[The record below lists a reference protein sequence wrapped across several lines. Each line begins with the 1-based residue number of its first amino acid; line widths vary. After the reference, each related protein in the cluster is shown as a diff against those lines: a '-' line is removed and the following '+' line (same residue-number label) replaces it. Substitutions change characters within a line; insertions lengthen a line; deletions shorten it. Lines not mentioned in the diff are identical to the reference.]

1 MDEPSS
7 EPPPTKKAKKNLGSL
22 TSMRK
27 IKHSPSPA
35 QSPRDRAA
43 SEIARYLQFPII
55 DGDDDPLQWWKF
67 HENDFP
73 LLSQYAR
80 RYLAIPASSAPTE
93 RLFSKAGQIVTA
105 KRVQLKPNKAN
116 MLVFLAEN
124 V

>member
-1 MDEPSS
+1 MDKPSS
-7 EPPPTKKAKKNLGSL
+7 QPLPTKKAKKNLASL

-43 SEIARYLQFPII
+43 SEIARYLQLTTT

-93 RLFSKAGQIVTA
+93 TF
-105 KRVQLKPNKAN
+105 
-116 MLVFLAEN
+116 
-124 V
+124 